1 LVLPSVV
8 LLALTVAGTAQARDC
23 PRPHQIDLSIRYR
36 ALLTQYRGG
45 DRAAAIE
52 AAARWPQHDVDE
64 AIKAIFANRVCK
76 DVPFWSLAE
85 MRAAA
90 LLEGDVAQA
99 HIEPQRFDEMKR
111 HFAIARVF
119 LRRQDDPAFTQRWYV
134 AFARR
139 LRVTGLVSP
148 WELEFLV
155 IARID
160 APDAPDVLY
169 ESGVAAEFAAAGA
182 SAMEVSTVRLHVP
195 PVEVRRQFYRQRLDE
210 SLQWLRQSI
219 SLRDA
224 SLPRVHLAR
233 VLIALGQSPEA
244 ATILTGVIDKDP
256 ASRLSYV
263 ARLLLGG
270 IDHSDGRPDA
280 ALRVYDDAIARV
292 PSAQSARLAA
302 SALLF
307 GQGRAAEAR
316 QRLSDLSRMS
326 DDDRSDDPWSEYL
339 YERGEDVREALDAL
353 RREVAK

>member
-1 LVLPSVV
+1 
-8 LLALTVAGTAQARDC
+8 
-23 PRPHQIDLSIRYR
+23 
-36 ALLTQYRGG
+36 
-45 DRAAAIE
+45 
-52 AAARWPQHDVDE
+52 
-64 AIKAIFANRVCK
+64 
-76 DVPFWSLAE
+76 
-85 MRAAA
+85 
-90 LLEGDVAQA
+90 
-99 HIEPQRFDEMKR
+99 
-111 HFAIARVF
+111 
-119 LRRQDDPAFTQRWYV
+119 
-134 AFARR
+134 
-139 LRVTGLVSP
+139 
-148 WELEFLV
+148 
-155 IARID
+155 
-160 APDAPDVLY
+160 
-169 ESGVAAEFAAAGA
+169 
-182 SAMEVSTVRLHVP
+182 
-195 PVEVRRQFYRQRLDE
+195 
-210 SLQWLRQSI
+210 
-219 SLRDA
+219 
-224 SLPRVHLAR
+224 VHLAR

>member
-1 LVLPSVV
+1 
-8 LLALTVAGTAQARDC
+8 
-23 PRPHQIDLSIRYR
+23 
-36 ALLTQYRGG
+36 
-45 DRAAAIE
+45 
-52 AAARWPQHDVDE
+52 
-64 AIKAIFANRVCK
+64 
-76 DVPFWSLAE
+76 
-85 MRAAA
+85 
-90 LLEGDVAQA
+90 
-99 HIEPQRFDEMKR
+99 
-111 HFAIARVF
+111 
-119 LRRQDDPAFTQRWYV
+119 
-134 AFARR
+134 
-139 LRVTGLVSP
+139 VTGLVSP